1 MAELDVF
8 QEAGRQL
15 TVCNACR
22 YCEGYCP
29 VFRAIEIRRD
39 FKQNDVFY
47 LSNLC
52 HDCRAC
58 YYACMYTPP
67 HEFSINIPRILAEA
81 RIKTYQRWSW
91 PAFLASA
98 FKNRRITVYL
108 AVVVTVVVLAPALL
122 LISPASLFAIHVGA
136 GAFYEVVPYAAMMIG
151 GLALSFYLI
160 AVWLGGGARFWSET
174 RSVLQRPGGFA
185 ALATAVSAALG
196 LRYLNG
202 GGPGCFYPGD
212 RPSSVRRIYH
222 SLTVWGLLFDFVST
236 SLAFVYQDFFRRL
249 PPYELTSAPVIFG
262 TLGGVGLIVGTGG
275 LIWFKMQS
283 DPEPAGAG
291 APGMDY
297 VFLITL
303 GLSALTGMLTLVF
316 RATAAMGSI
325 LVLHLALVVA
335 LFLTAPYGKFV
346 HAIYRT
352 LALIR
357 YEIERSQPAQH
368 RGLSVPTFK

>member
-1 MAELDVF
+1 MQELDIF

-15 TVCNACR
+15 GVCNACR

-29 VFRAIEIRRD
+29 VFRAIETRRD
-39 FKQNDVFY
+39 FQQNDVFY

-67 HEFSINIPRILAEA
+67 HEFGINIPKILAEA
-81 RIKTYQRWSW
+81 RSETYRRWSW
-91 PAFLASA
+91 PGFLAGA
-98 FKNRRITVYL
+98 FRDRRITVYL
-108 AVVVTVVVLAPALL
+108 AVGVTALVLALALL
-122 LISPASLFAIHVGA
+122 LISPGILFTIHVGA

-151 GLALSFYLI
+151 GLALSFYVI
-160 AVWLGGGARFWSET
+160 AVWLRSGARFWSET
-174 RSVLQRPGGFA
+174 RSVLQERGGFK
-185 ALATAVSAALG
+185 ALAAAIGAALG
-196 LRYLNG
+196 LRYLKG
-202 GGPGCFYPGD
+202 GGSGCFYPDD

-222 SLTVWGLLFDFVST
+222 SLTFWGLLLDFVST
-236 SLAFVYQDFFRRL
+236 TLAFVYQDFFHRL
-249 PPYELTSAPVIFG
+249 PPYALTSAPVIFG
-262 TLGGVGLIVGTGG
+262 ALGGMGLMIGTGG

-283 DPEPAGAG
+283 DSEPAGAG

-297 VFLITL
+297 VFLVTL
-303 GLSALTGMLTLVF
+303 GLTALTGMLTLAL

-325 LVLHLALVVA
+325 LVLHLAFIAA

-346 HAIYRT
+346 HAVYRT

-357 YEIERSQPAQH
+357 YEIEQGQPQQH
-368 RGLSVPTFK
+368 AGH

>member
-39 FKQNDVFY
+39 FKQNDIFY

-67 HEFSINIPRILAEA
+67 HEFAINIPRILAEA

-91 PAFLASA
+91 PGFLASA

-108 AVVVTVVVLAPALL
+108 AVVVTVVVLALALL
-122 LISPASLFAIHVGA
+122 LITPASLFAIHVGA

-151 GLALSFYLI
+151 GLALSFYVI
-160 AVWLGGGARFWSET
+160 AVWLGGGASFWSET

-222 SLTVWGLLFDFVST
+222 SLTMWGLLFDFVST

-303 GLSALTGMLTLVF
+303 GLSALTGMLTLVL

-325 LVLHLALVVA
+325 LVLHLALVAA

>member
-1 MAELDVF
+1 MPELDVF

-29 VFRAIEIRRD
+29 VFRAIETRRD

-67 HEFSINIPRILAEA
+67 HEFAINIPKILAEA
-81 RIKTYQRWSW
+81 RQETYRRWSW
-91 PAFLASA
+91 PGFLAGA
-98 FKNRRITVYL
+98 FKDGRITVYL
-108 AVVVTVVVLAPALL
+108 AAAVTALVFALSLL
-122 LISPASLFAIHVGA
+122 LIAPGELFAIHSGA
-136 GAFYEVVPYAAMMIG
+136 GAFYEVVPYAAMVVG
-151 GLALSFYLI
+151 GLVLSFYVI
-160 AVWLGGGARFWSET
+160 AVWLRGGARFWSET
-174 RSVLQRPGGFA
+174 RSAVQRPGGFK
-185 ALATAVSAALG
+185 ALAAAVGAAMG

-202 GGPGCFYPGD
+202 GGPGCFYPD
-212 RPSSVRRIYH
+212 ERPSSVRRIYH
-222 SLTVWGLLFDFVST
+222 SLTFWGLLFDFAST
-236 SLAFVYQDFFRRL
+236 TLAFLYQDFFHRL
-249 PPYELTSAPVIFG
+249 PPYEITSAPVIVG
-262 TLGGVGLIVGTGG
+262 VLGGVGLIIGTGG
-275 LIWFKMQS
+275 LIWFKVQS
-283 DPEPAGAG
+283 DPEPAGTG

-303 GLSALTGMLTLVF
+303 FLTAVTGMLTLVL
-316 RATAAMGSI
+316 RSTATMGTI
-325 LVLHLALVVA
+325 LVLHLACIAA

-346 HAIYRT
+346 HAVYRT

-357 YEIERSQPAQH
+357 YEVEKDHAAQPRAQ
-368 RGLSVPTFK
+368 